1 MDIAGLQDLGA
12 VEPTFRFQV
21 PHVYSKHLQS
31 PKIDAAWLRKH
42 HKSRTLSNY
51 GPIFLD
57 PHADLPG
64 ETPCC
69 LTKHLLP
76 QILRIYKV
84 WASMYISVTVAIV
97 IWWPL
102 RQAVSFPEAAGNFA
116 SKASFIQSF
125 IDQRGLKPSEA
136 THLVSWCWENTRDA
150 PSSEV
155 HLRSWQ
161 QKLFEGAFRGW
172 PRQAHY
178 QCYRI
183 VFDLQVQACQTL
195 HDAFQSCL
203 LYLRCLGLLWPTHAA
218 CLQIPTLTSKTR
230 TVLDDFVAQINPFKL
245 QNAAD
250 TLGPLADLTVVYPA
264 FYRQLHRNSVW
275 NSQVAPLFDLEF
287 FAESAAVPRGLGLA
301 AAEMDCIV
309 QLCKG
314 HTVEPAPALDGCNET
329 DENCEKA
336 ESRQHQ
342 SQHRHFSSKESS
354 PLGWGWGRL
363 RHFSKASFIF
373 STTWAKVMWE
383 EPLRP
388 STWCHRER

>member
-1 MDIAGLQDLGA
+1 
-12 VEPTFRFQV
+12 
-21 PHVYSKHLQS
+21 
-31 PKIDAAWLRKH
+31 
-42 HKSRTLSNY
+42 
-51 GPIFLD
+51 
-57 PHADLPG
+57 
-64 ETPCC
+64 
-69 LTKHLLP
+69 
-76 QILRIYKV
+76 
-84 WASMYISVTVAIV
+84 MYISVTVAIV

-183 VFDLQVQACQTL
+183 VFHLQVQACQTL

-218 CLQIPTLTSKTR
+218 CLQIRTLTSKTR

-250 TLGPLADLTVVYPA
+250 TLGQSGPDSGLSGIE
-264 FYRQLHRNSVW
+264 RQLHRNSMKLPGCAPVW
-275 NSQVAPLFDLEF
+275 LGIVCRVILSPGPLD
-287 FAESAAVPRGLGLA
+287 
-301 AAEMDCIV
+301 
-309 QLCKG
+309 
-314 HTVEPAPALDGCNET
+314 
-329 DENCEKA
+329 
-336 ESRQHQ
+336 
-342 SQHRHFSSKESS
+342 
-354 PLGWGWGRL
+354 
-363 RHFSKASFIF
+363 
-373 STTWAKVMWE
+373 
-383 EPLRP
+383 
-388 STWCHRER
+388 